1 MATTSQLLA
10 RALGLLLCVQICRG
24 TGELRL
30 VDGGSRCAGRVEMK
44 HEGQWGT
51 VCGYD
56 FGWDVHGAS
65 VVCRQLGCGTVAR
78 ASPYAPFGAGAGRIW
93 LQPLLCDGTE
103 KALHNCFHYGWGQHF
118 CGHDWD
124 VGVTCSDAVELRLV
138 NGSGPCAGR
147 VEVKLQG
154 QWGTVADHEWDMED
168 AEVVCQQLG
177 CGSARSADDWTRF
190 GKGSGPIHL
199 AVVDCHGNESAL
211 WDCAIKGWGSYNG
224 THGWDVG
231 VVCQG
236 FVRLVGGNS
245 TCSGR
250 VEVRQGRSWATLC
263 KAHMDLN
270 AAHVICKE
278 LGCGAALAVT
288 GAARF
293 GAGAGPIWD
302 GGFECAGNESLL
314 SVCTRR
320 VSHSQGCTHTNDA
333 SVICSP
339 YTGFRLADNS
349 TACAGRVELE
359 VRGTWGSLCDAGW
372 DVPDAQVLCH
382 HLRCGSATSVPRG
395 GYFGTGSGPLWRD
408 TFHCSG
414 TESHL
419 GECPATVLGIPACS
433 PGRAAAVNCSGG
445 AEPLRLVDG
454 ESRCDGRL
462 EVDLHGAW
470 GRVLEQQ
477 WDASS
482 ASVVCRQLQC
492 GAAQKAYTA
501 PVQGPGL
508 SPVGLSGLRCM
519 GTEARLSQCNATL
532 PSTTPAGRAEEAAV
546 VCSGSQRVRLASGP
560 GRCAGRVEVYVQGA
574 WSRVCEDA
582 WDLSDAAVVCRQ
594 LGCGMALAAPSSARY
609 GQGSGPLWLGA
620 GGCSGAEATLWECPA
635 PAPAPAPGQSGC
647 KQGAGTAVICSEL
660 TDLRLVGDSSCT
672 GRLEVFYNGTW
683 GSVCANGTSPATAAV
698 VCRQLGCGAGGAP
711 RSIMAGA
718 EAMPVPTILCIVL
731 GTLLCLALGALATQA
746 WRAMARQRG
755 PGRATDAISEA
766 VYEELDYTLT
776 PEYQEVPS
784 GSGSPSEGSATKL
797 PYYTSD
803 SVEASS
809 PGTAPDTPALPRHDP
824 PDGYD
829 DAAAVLDPGE
839 AAAPGPS
846 DGGVS
851 EAEALGGSRP
861 SLSPLEP
868 PGATIDTPASAPM
881 DAGYDDVGVSGPG
894 FLPTLLFQPDEEG
907 QAPQTVVLVGATVKV
922 KMMTMRKITVKC
934 AEGVLYTQFDYVCYL
949 NCKEISPTKE
959 LKRSLKREL
968 EDPVTLCPNKSWDR
982 GWLGQ
987 SGSGGPCGTA
997 SRC

>member
-24 TGELRL
+24 TGDLRL
-30 VDGGSRCAGRVEMK
+30 VDGGSRCAGRVEVK

-51 VCGYD
+51 VCSYD
-56 FGWDVHGAS
+56 FDWDVHRAS

-78 ASPYAPFGAGAGRIW
+78 ASPYAPFGAGASRIW
-93 LQPLLCDGTE
+93 LQPFCDGTE
-103 KALHNCFHYGWGQHF
+103 TALHNCFHFGWGQHF
-118 CGHDWD
+118 CGHDTD

-147 VEVKLQG
+147 VEVKLRG

-177 CGSARSADDWTRF
+177 CGSAKSAYDWTRF
-190 GKGSGPIHL
+190 GKGSGSIHL
-199 AVVDCHGNESAL
+199 VLVDCHGDEFAL
-211 WDCAIKGWGSYNG
+211 WECTIKGWGPYNG
-224 THGWDVG
+224 LHDWDVG

-236 FVRLVGGNS
+236 FVRLVGGNG

-263 KAHMDLN
+263 EAHMDLN

-288 GAARF
+288 GAERF

-314 SVCTRR
+314 FACTRR
-320 VSHSQGCTHTNDA
+320 LPHSQGCTHASDA
-333 SVICSP
+333 GVICSP
-339 YTGFRLADNS
+339 YTGFRLANKS
-349 TACAGRVELE
+349 TECAGRVELE

-382 HLRCGSATSVPRG
+382 HLRCGSATSMLRG

-470 GRVLEQQ
+470 GRVLVEQ
-477 WDASS
+477 WDASG

-492 GAAQKAYTA
+492 GVAQKAYTA
-501 PVQGPGL
+501 PILGPGS
-508 SPVGLSGLRCM
+508 SPVGLSGLRCV
-519 GTEARLSQCNATL
+519 GTEVRLAQCNTTL

-546 VCSGSQRVRLASGP
+546 VCSGSRRVRLASGP
-560 GRCAGRVEVYVQGA
+560 GRCAGRVEVYVRGA
-574 WSRVCEDA
+574 WSRICEDA

-609 GQGSGPLWLGA
+609 GRGSGPLWLRT

-635 PAPAPAPGQSGC
+635 PAPAPGQSGC
-647 KQGAGTAVICSEL
+647 KQGAGAAVICSEL
-660 TDLRLVGDSSCT
+660 TALRLVGDSSCT

-698 VCRQLGCGAGGAP
+698 VCRQLGCGAGGWLESAPTTSQGSGPAWLAWVHCGPGADSLWHCLSAPWHLQPCDSLGDTHVTCDREPGDTRGTPTPATATGCPDGAACTGAP
-711 RSIMAGA
+711 RSVMAGA

-746 WRAMARQRG
+746 WRAMARRRG
-755 PGRATDAISEA
+755 PGRAADAISEA

-784 GSGSPSEGSATKL
+784 GS
-797 PYYTSD
+797 
-803 SVEASS
+803 
-809 PGTAPDTPALPRHDP
+809 DTPALPRHDP
-824 PDGYD
+824 LEGYD

-851 EAEALGGSRP
+851 EAVALGGSRP

-868 PGATIDTPASAPM
+868 LGATIDTPASAPG
-881 DAGYDDVGVSGPG
+881 DAGYDDVGVSSPSM
-894 FLPTLLFQPDEEG
+894 LL
-907 QAPQTVVLVGATVKV
+907 
-922 KMMTMRKITVKC
+922 
-934 AEGVLYTQFDYVCYL
+934 
-949 NCKEISPTKE
+949 
-959 LKRSLKREL
+959 
-968 EDPVTLCPNKSWDR
+968 
-982 GWLGQ
+982 
-987 SGSGGPCGTA
+987 
-997 SRC
+997 

>member
-1 MATTSQLLA
+1 MVTTSQLLA
-10 RALGLLLCVQICRG
+10 RALGLLLCAQICSG

-30 VDGGSRCAGRVEMK
+30 VDGGSRCAGRVEVK

-51 VCGYD
+51 VCSYN
-56 FGWDVHGAS
+56 FMWDVHGAA
-65 VVCRQLGCGTVAR
+65 VICRQLGCGTVAR
-78 ASPYAPFGAGAGRIW
+78 ASLYTAFGAGAGRIW
-93 LQPLLCDGTE
+93 LQPFFCRGTE
-103 KALHNCFHYGWGQHF
+103 TALHNCPHYGWGQHF
-118 CGHDWD
+118 CGHNWD
-124 VGVTCSDAVELRLV
+124 IGVTCSDAVELRLV
-138 NGSGPCAGR
+138 NGGGPCAGR
-147 VEVKLQG
+147 VEVKLRG
-154 QWGTVADHEWDMED
+154 QWGTVADHEWDVED

-177 CGSARSADDWTRF
+177 CGSAKSAYDWTRF

-224 THGWDVG
+224 THGQDVG
-231 VVCQG
+231 VACQG
-236 FVRLVGGNS
+236 FVQLAGGNG

-263 KAHMDLN
+263 EAHMDLN

-314 SVCTRR
+314 SACNRR
-320 VSHSQGCTHTNDA
+320 LPHGQGCTHANDA
-333 SVICSP
+333 GVVCSP
-339 YTGFRLADNS
+339 YTGFRLANGS
-349 TACAGRVELE
+349 TACTGRVELE

-462 EVDLHGAW
+462 EVALHGAW

-477 WDASS
+477 WDASG
-482 ASVVCRQLQC
+482 ASVVCRQLRC
-492 GAAQKAYTA
+492 GVAQKAYTA
-501 PVQGPGL
+501 PILGPGS

-519 GTEARLSQCNATL
+519 GTEARLAQCNTTL

-546 VCSGSQRVRLASGP
+546 VCSGSRRVRLASGP
-560 GRCAGRVEVYVQGA
+560 GRCAGRVEVYVRGA
-574 WSRVCEDA
+574 WSRICEDA

-594 LGCGMALAAPSSARY
+594 LGCGMALAAPSSAQY

-647 KQGAGTAVICSEL
+647 KQGTGAAVICSEL

-698 VCRQLGCGAGGAP
+698 VCRQLGCGAGGRLHSAPTTSQGSGPAWLAWVHCGPGTESLWHCLSAPWHLQPCDSLGDAHVTCDREPGDTRGTPMPATATGCPDGAACTGAP
-711 RSIMAGA
+711 RSSVAGA

-746 WRAMARQRG
+746 WCALARQRG
-755 PGRATDAISEA
+755 PGRAADAISEA

-829 DAAAVLDPGE
+829 DAAAMLDPGE

-851 EAEALGGSRP
+851 KVEELGGSRP
-861 SLSPLEP
+861 SQSPLEP
-868 PGATIDTPASAPM
+868 PGDTIDAPASAPR
-881 DAGYDDVGVSGPG
+881 DAGYDDVGVSSPSM
-894 FLPTLLFQPDEEG
+894 LL
-907 QAPQTVVLVGATVKV
+907 
-922 KMMTMRKITVKC
+922 
-934 AEGVLYTQFDYVCYL
+934 
-949 NCKEISPTKE
+949 
-959 LKRSLKREL
+959 
-968 EDPVTLCPNKSWDR
+968 
-982 GWLGQ
+982 
-987 SGSGGPCGTA
+987 
-997 SRC
+997 